1 MTDKEKLEKIVEV
14 MECWMQDKLL
24 TSLIREWVLHNYDR
38 LDFPHV
44 AEQILEAL
52 NKN

>member
-14 MECWMQDKLL
+14 MERACGVGWWID
-24 TSLIREWVLHNYDR
+24 SD
-38 LDFPHV
+38 DFPEV